1 MNILKTYS
9 DNVITSEYITAKK
22 NELKTIGNFSDFFV
36 DKFLCISLNDHFYNN
51 YEYMKDLLYLL
62 KNNKD
67 FAELVKNITINS
79 IIADNDNTSISFN
92 INKKILKI
100 NFKNKTIN
108 NYKNKNFVYGDD
120 YIIKLDESKNVS
132 KPITKTNEVKDKPI
146 NDDSNSQKEKSNTI
160 VPIKKVESIEKY
172 IDMTDP
178 TSKAII
184 STFWS
189 NDNVK
194 LFKSKMHS
202 IISKIPE
209 IYREEFKLNKFYVKD
224 GTKANIN
231 DFTLIGK
238 TGKKLHCIL
247 NPTNNKFS
255 CSIT

>member
-1 MNILKTYS
+1 MNILKIYENDLSTNGFLEKLSELKKIGRFS
-9 DNVITSEYITAKK
+9 DYIDNEKTCVRLNHHFYHGNKYIKNFLNLIKNNSDFANYIKDITIENIVNDNNEYIISIKK
-22 NELKTIGNFSDFFV
+22 NNEIFKVDLK
-36 DKFLCISLNDHFYNN
+36 
-51 YEYMKDLLYLL
+51 
-62 KNNKD
+62 
-67 FAELVKNITINS
+67 
-79 IIADNDNTSISFN
+79 
-92 INKKILKI
+92 NKKIS
-100 NFKNKTIN
+100 

-120 YIIKLDESKNVS
+120 YIIKLDESKNIS

-146 NDDSNSQKEKSNTI
+146 NNDSKPQKEKSNTI
-160 VPIKKVESIEKY
+160 VPIEKIESIEKY

-194 LFKSKMHS
+194 LFKSKMRS

-209 IYREEFKLNKFYVKD
+209 IYREEFKLNKFYTKD

-255 CSIT
+255 CSID

>member
-67 FAELVKNITINS
+67 FAGLVKNITINS

-92 INKKILKI
+92 INKNIFKI

-108 NYKNKNFVYGDD
+108 NYKNKNFIYGDD
-120 YIIKLDESKNVS
+120 YIIKLDESKNIS
-132 KPITKTNEVKDKPI
+132 KPIN
-146 NDDSNSQKEKSNTI
+146 NGSNPQKEKSNI
-160 VPIKKVESIEKY
+160 IIPIKKIESIEKY

-194 LFKSKMHS
+194 LFKSKIHS
-202 IISKIPE
+202 IISKIPK
-209 IYREEFKLNKFYVKD
+209 IYREEFKLNKFYIKN

-238 TGKKLHCIL
+238 TGKKLHCIF